1 MDQKKLNSESGSE
14 QSTDDEFASKK
25 MTEEELKFLIQRV
38 DREWPIRCKLA
49 ELAGFK
55 ANPKNPRALMDTAF
69 DLSIRELYLEVLFRQ
84 PQNVDEALKVIRSM
98 HAAEAAQWAAEDA
111 AKKAAK
117 EAKRNKK

>member
-14 QSTDDEFASKK
+14 QSTDDEFASKRI
-25 MTEEELKFLIQRV
+25 TEEELKFVIQRV

-69 DLSIRELYLEVLFRQ
+69 DLNIRELYLEVLFRQ
-84 PQNVDEALKVIRSM
+84 PQNQDEALKVIRSM